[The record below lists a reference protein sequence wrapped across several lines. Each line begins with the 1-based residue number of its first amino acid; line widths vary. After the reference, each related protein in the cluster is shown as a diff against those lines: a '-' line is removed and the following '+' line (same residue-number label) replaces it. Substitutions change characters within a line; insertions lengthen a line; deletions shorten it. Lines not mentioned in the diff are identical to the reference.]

1 MLGRW
6 LLLAAAAAAAA
17 TRGAAGAGAGAG
29 AGEPVD
35 PASIPSYV
43 ISLKRTPRRFSMFMK
58 SGVVARVL
66 PALTVFD
73 AVDGGTLDPLT
84 DERFSVLARVN
95 MLRKTRRSHTDLV
108 TQGMSGLYV
117 SHVEVWKRVVASGA
131 PMAIVLE
138 DDAAIEPDLLER
150 MRAVL
155 AQLPPPTEW
164 DVWILGCVS
173 VNAHR
178 AAPGLHPLIH
188 EVSEYYGTQA
198 YVVSR
203 RGAQRLAAAAYPM
216 SVQVDAFMAQAS
228 MLGMVRT
235 LWRADGY
242 LDVKQLLWAGT
253 TVQQLYCDLCDL
265 PHDYNRFTDVATWL
279 LLGAA
284 LGLAALRLPT
294 AWLAERLPCLRGCLL
309 ARCLRRAGSAAAA
322 HKRSGEDAS

>member
-1 MLGRW
+1 MNR
-6 LLLAAAAAAAA
+6 LLLVLASSAAAAATADAAAAAAAA
-17 TRGAAGAGAGAG
+17 S
-29 AGEPVD
+29 EPVD
-35 PASIPSYV
+35 PAAIPAYV
-43 ISLKRTPRRFSMFMK
+43 ISLKRTPRRFSLFMQ

-73 AVDGGTLDPLT
+73 AVDGNTLDPLT
-84 DERFSVLARVN
+84 DERFSVLSRVN
-95 MLRKTRRSHTDLV
+95 LLRKTRRSHTELV
-108 TQGMSGLYV
+108 TLGMSGLYV

-164 DVWILGCVS
+164 DVWILGCLT

-228 MLGMVRT
+228 MLGMIRT
-235 LWRADGY
+235 LWRTDGH
-242 LDVKQLLWAGT
+242 LNVKQLLWAGT

-265 PHDYNRFTDVATWL
+265 PHDYNRLADVAKWL

-284 LGLAALRLPT
+284 LALVLLRPPT
-294 AWLAERLPCLRGCLL
+294 PWLAERLPCLRGCLL